1 MPVFP
6 ASRYLSARHC
16 PDDQLTVTDRAA
28 PSTWIEAAYTNTT
41 QVKYTRR
48 SGGLVILLL
57 IHFIQLKIYQNDTY
71 IETLID
77 KY

>member
-16 PDDQLTVTDRAA
+16 PDDQLTVTDRAV
-28 PSTWIEAAYTNTT
+28 PPTWIEAAYTNTT
-41 QVKYTRR
+41 QVKYRRR

-57 IHFIQLKIYQNDTY
+57 IHCIQLKIYQNDTFFV
-71 IETLID
+71 TFTV
-77 KY
+77 K